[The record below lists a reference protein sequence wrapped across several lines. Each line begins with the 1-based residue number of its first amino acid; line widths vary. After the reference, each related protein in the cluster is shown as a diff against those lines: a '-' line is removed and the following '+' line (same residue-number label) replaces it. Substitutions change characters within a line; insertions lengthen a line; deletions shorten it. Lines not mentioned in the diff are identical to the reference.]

1 MKRNKLAVTMLAV
14 MLVLGMGVGTAWSYF
29 TDSTTAE
36 GSVPVHV
43 KPTTTI
49 TEENGPGTKTIRIRN
64 TSENVPVYVRARVYA
79 ADELGANASGSGW
92 SGSIDAWYDYD
103 EPLAVGSETQPLNVS
118 FALKHVYDETKNP
131 TGARGGDETNIVV
144 VYECVPVTYDAD
156 HNPLPASWND

>member
-36 GSVPVHV
+36 GSVSVHV

-118 FALKHVYDETKNP
+118 FALKHE
-131 TGARGGDETNIVV
+131 ARDGDETNVIV